1 MDVIQR
7 HALARIRGDER
18 NTTVAFAHGGAGQ
31 PVFRRSSEDISEPK
45 FCGSR
50 RSSPPANH
58 HVRVRV
64 HAACG
69 SCSTVAVGGRARSRW
84 HLRPSSI
91 VRAVEVVRAHVLV
104 RVVSCST
111 ENPETVDRGPCP
123 SSDCGAVRGDRSV
136 TVLVLSYTHTQS
148 GHLIAQKP
156 KRPPNHPMNPQC
168 QFWLGCRLIGVT
180 GIAGNQDRLIERRW
194 DQGRLV
200 ALSYPYL
207 E

>member
-1 MDVIQR
+1 MSLSTLASVPVRADAPALREEAFGMDVIQR
-7 HALARIRGDER
+7 HALVRIRGDER

-84 HLRPSSI
+84 YLRPSSI
-91 VRAVEVVRAHVLV
+91 VRAVEIVRAHVLV
-104 RVVSCST
+104 RVVSCSA
-111 ENPETVDRGPCP
+111 ENPETVDRGPWTVDRVRVP
-123 SSDCGAVRGDRSV
+123 TAVRCEEIGPLQYSYCRTRTRSV
-136 TVLVLSYTHTQS
+136 
-148 GHLIAQKP
+148 
-156 KRPPNHPMNPQC
+156 
-168 QFWLGCRLIGVT
+168 VT
-180 GIAGNQDRLIERRW
+180 
-194 DQGRLV
+194 
-200 ALSYPYL
+200 
-207 E
+207 